1 MRIKRWSDC
10 YHFLRENAGIFLSKI
25 RKMTF
30 YNEAAA
36 VLLIRIFLGLLFFW
50 QGYDKIFNIK
60 IKGVI
65 ETFRHPLI
73 EKHVPAFLLTIAAY
87 YTSFIEFAGGFLLII
102 GLAKYAVLFLLGLDL
117 LMVTL
122 AFCIINPMWDL
133 QQIFAR
139 LILITVL
146 LIVPHQW
153 DIISIDY
160 LITLNNN

>member
-1 MRIKRWSDC
+1 MIP
-10 YHFLRENAGIFLSKI
+10 
-25 RKMTF
+25 

-50 QGYDKIFNIK
+50 QGYDKIFNVR

-73 EKHVPAFLLTIAAY
+73 EKHFPASLLTIAAY

-102 GLAKYAVLFLLGLDL
+102 GLAKYAVLILLGLDL

-139 LILITVL
+139 LILISAL
-146 LIVPHQW
+146 LIAPPQW
-153 DIISIDY
+153 DVISIDY
-160 LITLNNN
+160 LISFNNN